1 MASILSRFNDIL
13 KANINELLDK
23 MEDPSKMIDQYLR
36 DMIEDL
42 AEVKEETSAVMA
54 EETRTKR
61 AVDANVAEV
70 EKYLALAQKAL
81 EAGNEGDARVF
92 LTKKQ
97 ELETAGAAL
106 HTAYAV
112 AHENAMKMRQLHD
125 KLTNDV
131 NELKARKE
139 AIKAKVAVAKT
150 QEKINTF
157 DDHSDAAQDAM
168 AAFKRMEEK
177 ADQMLDR
184 ANSMAELNSK
194 PVDEAKALEK
204 KYATSSP
211 SVEDELAAL
220 KSKMGL

>member
-1 MASILSRFNDIL
+1 MANIMSRFNDIL

-23 MEDPSKMIDQYLR
+23 FEDPSKMIDQYLR
-36 DMIEDL
+36 DMMEDL
-42 AEVKEETSAVMA
+42 ADVKKETAAVMA

-70 EKYLALAQKAL
+70 EKYLALAKKAL
-81 EAGNEGDARVF
+81 EAANEGDARVF
-92 LTKKQ
+92 LAKKQ
-97 ELETAGAAL
+97 ELETLGAAL
-106 HTAYAV
+106 QTAYAV
-112 AHENAMKMRQLHD
+112 AHENAEKMRQLHD
-125 KLTNDV
+125 KLTNDI

-150 QEKINTF
+150 QEKLNAF
-157 DDHSDAAQDAM
+157 DDRSDAAQDAM

-184 ANSMAELNSK
+184 ANSMAELISK
-194 PVDEAKALEK
+194 TVDDAKALEK

-220 KSKMGL
+220 KSKLGL